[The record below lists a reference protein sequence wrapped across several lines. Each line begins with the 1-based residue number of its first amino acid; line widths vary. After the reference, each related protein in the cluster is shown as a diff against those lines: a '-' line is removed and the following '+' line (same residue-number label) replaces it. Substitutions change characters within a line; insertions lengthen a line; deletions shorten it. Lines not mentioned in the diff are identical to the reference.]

1 MQVILHF
8 VSTWVS
14 SSMSNAPSLAL
25 DKDQT
30 LTKPSFDDV
39 TKSRVVLSSSSEL
52 EKKKIFAETFLGSW
66 ALKFF

>member
-52 EKKKIFAETFLGSW
+52 EKKIFAETFLGSW